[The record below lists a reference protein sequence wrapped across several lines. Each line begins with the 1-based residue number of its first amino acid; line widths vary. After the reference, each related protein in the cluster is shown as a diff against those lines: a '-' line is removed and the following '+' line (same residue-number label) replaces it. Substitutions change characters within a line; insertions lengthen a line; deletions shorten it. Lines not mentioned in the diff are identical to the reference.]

1 MNLDDLKS
9 NLELICG
16 INPVYSLLKTNSGKR
31 KIYEIYLSR
40 SKESIPKVREILSL
54 AREKRIKFNVLEDRN
69 FEMLISNPEL
79 KTQGICAKVTNY
91 TYCDLDV
98 FLSKEADKNSRLIIL
113 DNVTDVGNFGAII
126 RSAFAFE
133 FDGIII
139 PKHRSVEVNKDVS
152 RTSAGTLEEVRIFQV
167 SNLIQSVK
175 VLKDSGF
182 WIYGTDVENEKS
194 VTLIEKVDFT
204 FPMALILG
212 SEHKGISRLSR
223 ENSDF
228 LLKIDINKELDSVNV
243 SVAAGIIFYEI
254 NKRFKNNR

>member
-16 INPVYSLLKTNSGKR
+16 INPVYSLLKTNAGKR

-54 AREKRIKFNVLEDRN
+54 AREKRIQFNVLEDRK

-152 RTSAGTLEEVRIFQV
+152 RASAGTLEEVRIFQV

-254 NKRFKNNR
+254 NKKFKNNR